1 MDQSKEQE
9 YINKILDGETAL
21 YSYFLEEYS
30 KPVFNLIFK
39 IIHTQ
44 EDAEELT
51 QDCFIKAFK
60 KLSSFKRKSR
70 FSTWIFR
77 IAYNTAISAT
87 RKKKREFPVIDD
99 FVLNNITDDEV
110 DELLEKENK
119 EIELNKMEKTID
131 SLNDEEKSMLIL
143 YYNENKSISDLS
155 DIFEVS
161 ASNAKIKLHRI
172 RKKLYLLLKNEY
184 DV

>member
-1 MDQSKEQE
+1 MDQSHEQE
-9 YINKILDGETAL
+9 YIDKILNGETGL
-21 YSYFLEEYS
+21 YSYFLESYS
-30 KPVFNLIFK
+30 KQVFNLIIK
-39 IIHTQ
+39 IVHSQ

-60 KLSSFKRKSR
+60 KLSTFKRKSR

-77 IAYNTAISAT
+77 IAYNTAISST

-110 DELLEKENK
+110 NELLEKEHE
-119 EIELNKMEKTID
+119 EIELSKMENAID
-131 SLNDEEKSMLIL
+131 SLNDEEKSMLTL
-143 YYNENKSISDLS
+143 FYNENKSISDLS
-155 DIFEVS
+155 DIFEIS
-161 ASNAKIKLHRI
+161 GSNAKIKLHRI
-172 RKKLYLLLKNEY
+172 RKKLYVALKNEK